1 MLCNHK
7 VYETCSMLVTKRDN
21 TIEEYDI
28 KKIENVLNLA
38 FQNSNTTC
46 NNNMDDLVNEITE
59 AVSKHDAV
67 KIHIEN
73 IQNIVEKTLMKFGYF
88 DTAKHYI
95 EYRHTRQENR
105 NTEGYISKI
114 PDDVVTPWGMLGYIT
129 YKRTYARLLSEDG
142 TTEEYRDT
150 ILRILKASQMQL
162 GVGFTNDE
170 LKKAY
175 KYLMSLKCSVAGR
188 FAWQLGTKTVDNLG
202 IMSLQNCAFVKID
215 EPIKP
220 FLWIFDV
227 LMLGTGVGFSIEKKY
242 VDKLPP
248 IVDADIKITR
258 LDTKDADFIV
268 PDSREGWVS
277 LLEKV
282 LEAYFYKGK
291 SFSYSTVLIRSAG
304 SKINGFGGVASG
316 PEDLVKGLVNIQ
328 TILSAKKGQNL
339 TTVDCLDIVNI
350 IATVVVAGNVRR
362 CLPGDSLVHTKCGL
376 KKIKN
381 INVGDEVMTSCG
393 YQNVKHRFV
402 QGKQDVIT
410 IYTSDGEFKCTP
422 NHRMAVV
429 KSPTE
434 YEWKMAKD
442 LKYNDL
448 LMTTRKSIKGC
459 PTSLPESDDI
469 VVPHLD
475 EYMAWFIGVLQS
487 KRPFENNSQ
496 LSRLSY
502 KFTKNSYD
510 YKTMYRM
517 KNILRRFFNDC
528 SGYEINIAEFPNYY
542 LFKFE
547 SGELYTYLSHHVFG
561 DGISDYINCAVHDIR
576 MGYIAGVIDGNE
588 HFYTLKKA
596 RTPMNIVTTNDAQYV
611 KELQALCY
619 SCGFE
624 TRRKNDHES
633 NEYQLNVITNHGIST
648 ILDATIIHK
657 INLVD
662 SYYNMPMKNIN
673 GFPSNMLK
681 KERKYSDM
689 TDGGYQKNVSMNV
702 YDEKFYNLMYCP
714 TSVVRVGCDTETV
727 DTYDIEV
734 NNIHEFFCNGYL
746 THNSALIALGD
757 CDDVP
762 YLKAKD
768 WSSGNIPNWRC
779 MSNNSVVC
787 GDPSKLSPEF
797 WEGYNGTSEPYGL
810 VNLDLS
816 RKIGRIKDG
825 EKYPDP
831 GVVGYNPC
839 FAAETLIAVADGRGA
854 VPIKQLAEE
863 GKDVPVYSVNEEG
876 MVEIKWGRNP
886 RITGVNQKMVKVT
899 LDDGTSVKTT
909 LNHKFRLKD
918 GTRIEAKDLKPRMS
932 LTRLTKKH
940 AKVKNHDDMTYI
952 RVNTDTNN
960 SEKGQIFEHRL
971 IASFHNPDKF
981 DSMYDENTKNGII
994 KGGVV
999 VHHRDYNGLNNN
1011 PDNLQIMSFSEHSK
1025 FHGDHDQSGENNG
1038 MYGKNHSDET
1048 KVLIGAKTKERAADP
1063 VYMKKMSDAQK
1074 KAYENNPELKNNLKK
1089 VQEENYK
1096 KWCEEMMQTSDL
1108 ETYMDDGIL
1117 HAKKTCENCKNSFS
1131 VPFTK
1136 REFAYCSLNCSNT
1149 STKAIENRRL
1159 ARNVGVKEKQKEVLH
1174 NQIMAYKDLQEKLG
1188 RDPMKKEWEVE
1199 CKNRKVSFR
1208 IRHDNSGNEFLLR
1221 SYQDLKDKAVDYNH
1235 RVKSV
1240 EFLEDT
1246 ETVYNITVD
1255 DNHTVGLFTTY
1266 RNGAGNGIF
1275 TMQCGEQSLCNYETC
1290 CLAEIYLSNVTSY
1303 DELKEI
1309 AVTVYRICKHSLLLK
1324 CHQEKTEEIV
1334 HKNLRMGIGITGY
1347 MQASDEQKSW
1357 LEPLYEYLR
1366 EYDNEYSDRHG
1377 FPRSIKLTT
1386 VKPSGTLSLLAGV
1399 TSGCHPA
1406 IYQYFIRRIR
1416 IASNNPLIQL
1426 CKSKGYFV
1434 EYQKNF
1440 DGTDDKNTM
1449 IIEFPCCYPVGS
1461 QLANDMTAIDQ
1472 LEVVKH
1478 LQTVWSDNS
1487 VSCTVYYRLNEI
1499 DDIKEWFAKNYS
1511 EGVKSCSFLLHNDH
1525 GFQQAPFEEI
1535 TKEKYEDMI
1544 KHVEPITNAS
1554 INIEQMP
1561 DYSSECVG
1569 GVCPI
1574 R

>member
-1 MLCNHK
+1 
-7 VYETCSMLVTKRDN
+7 MLVTKRDN

-38 FQNSNTTC
+38 FQNSNTVC
-46 NNNMDDLVNEITE
+46 NNNMAELVNEITD

-95 EYRHTRQENR
+95 EYRHARQENR

-129 YKRTYARLLSEDG
+129 YKRTYARLLKEDG

-150 ILRILKASQMQL
+150 ILRILKAAQMQL
-162 GVGFTNDE
+162 GVGFTNEE

-242 VDKLPP
+242 VENLPP
-248 IVDADIKITR
+248 IVDADIKISR
-258 LDTKDADFIV
+258 VDTNDADFIV

-328 TILSAKKGQNL
+328 SILSTKKGQKL
-339 TTVDCLDIVNI
+339 STVDCLDIVNI

-362 CLPGDSLVHTKCGL
+362 CLPGDSLVHTKTGL
-376 KKIKN
+376 KQIKDV
-381 INVGDEVMTSCG
+381 NVGDEVMTSSG
-393 YQNVKHRFV
+393 YETVKRRFV
-402 QGKQDVIT
+402 QGKQNVIT
-410 IYTSDGEFKCTP
+410 IYTRDGEFKCTP

-429 KSPTE
+429 KSPYE

-442 LKYNDL
+442 IKYNDL
-448 LMTTRKSIKGC
+448 LMTTRNSIKGG
-459 PTSLPESDDI
+459 PTKLPVSDNI
-469 VVPHLD
+469 VVPELD
-475 EYMAWFIGVLQS
+475 EYMAWFIGILQS
-487 KRPFENNSQ
+487 KRPFENNS
-496 LSRLSY
+496 SMSTIAY

-510 YKTMYRM
+510 YKTIYRM
-517 KNILRRFFNDC
+517 KNVLGRFFNDC
-528 SGYEINIAEFPNYY
+528 SGFEIHISEFPTYY
-542 LFKFE
+542 VLKFE
-547 SGELYTYLSHHVFG
+547 SEELYDYLSEHVFG
-561 DGISDYINCAVHDIR
+561 NGISDYIMSAVYDIR

-588 HFYTLKKA
+588 EFYTLKKG
-596 RTPMNIVTTNDAQYV
+596 RTPVNIVTTDFPDYV
-611 KELQALCY
+611 TELQALCY

-624 TRRKNDHES
+624 TKRKNDTEF
-633 NEYQLNVITNHGIST
+633 NVYELNAVTNHAIASILEAT
-648 ILDATIIHK
+648 ILHK

-662 SYYNMPMKNIN
+662 SYYNMPLRNVN
-673 GFPSNMLK
+673 GFPIEMLK
-681 KERKYSDM
+681 KERKFSDI
-689 TDGGYQKNVSMNV
+689 TKNCYKKSVSMNIF
-702 YDEKFYNLMYCP
+702 DEHFDNLSYCP
-714 TSVVRVGCDTETV
+714 VSVVRVGTETEFV

-734 NNIHEFFCNGYL
+734 NNIHEFYCNGYL

-863 GKDVPVYSVNEEG
+863 GKDVPVYSVNEDG

-886 RITGVNQKMVKVT
+886 RITGENQKMVKVV
-899 LDDGTSVKTT
+899 LDDGTYVKTT

-918 GTRIEAKDLKPRMS
+918 GSRIEAKDLKPKMS
-932 LTRLTKKH
+932 LTRFTKTL
-940 AKVKNHDDMTYI
+940 AKVKNEDDMTYI

-960 SEKGQIFEHRL
+960 CKKGQFFEHRM
-971 IASFHNPDKF
+971 IAKFHNPDKF
-981 DSMYDENTKNGII
+981 NDMYDENTKNGII
-994 KGGVV
+994 NSGVV
-999 VHHRDYNGLNNN
+999 VHHKDYNGLNNS
-1011 PDNLQIMSFSEHSK
+1011 PDNLQIMSFNEHTK
-1025 FHGDHDQSGENNG
+1025 FHGDHDQTGENNG
-1038 MYGKNHSDET
+1038 MYGKNHSQET
-1048 KVLIGAKTKERAADP
+1048 KELIGAKTKERCADT
-1063 VYMKKMSDAQK
+1063 VYIKKLSDSQK
-1074 KAYENNPELKNNLKK
+1074 KAENNPDLKIKMKEQMKK
-1089 VQEENYK
+1089 AQEEGYK
-1096 KWCEEMMQTSDL
+1096 KWCEEMMRTTDL
-1108 ETYMDDGIL
+1108 ETFMENGIL
-1117 HAKKTCENCKNSFS
+1117 HAKKTCENCKNSFN
-1131 VPFTK
+1131 VPFSK
-1136 REFAYCSLNCSNT
+1136 REFAYCSLTCSNT
-1149 STKAIENRRL
+1149 SAKAIENRKL
-1159 ARNVGVKEKQKEVLH
+1159 ARNANVIEKQKEVLH
-1174 NQIMAYKDLQEKLG
+1174 NQIMVYKDLQETLG
-1188 RDPMKKEWEVE
+1188 RDPMKKEWETE
-1199 CKNRKVSFR
+1199 CKNREVSFR
-1208 IRHDNSGNEFLLR
+1208 IRHDSTGNEFLLR

-1240 EFLEDT
+1240 EFMEET

-1255 DNHTVGLFTTY
+1255 DNHTVGIFTTY

-1275 TMQCGEQSLCNYETC
+1275 TPQCGEQSLCNYETC

-1366 EYDNEYSDRHG
+1366 EYDNDYSDKHG

-1416 IASNNPLIQL
+1416 IASNNPLISL

-1434 EYQKNF
+1434 EYQRNF
-1440 DGTDDKNTM
+1440 DGSDDKNTM
-1449 IIEFPCCYPVGS
+1449 IIEFPCCYPIGS
-1461 QLANDMTAIDQ
+1461 QLANEMTAIDQ

-1499 DDIKEWFAKNYS
+1499 DAIKEWFSKNYTN
-1511 EGVKSCSFLLHNDH
+1511 GVKSCSFLLHNDH

-1535 TKEKYEDMI
+1535 TKEKYEEMI
-1544 KHVEPITNAS
+1544 KKVEPITNAS
-1554 INIEQMP
+1554 INIEQTP